1 MTDVAVRSD
10 DLESATGPFADA
22 NGSEDGGEVVGA
34 SRPGSGPTLD
44 VALGLLLAA
53 IGFVLGARVLRDN
66 SFLTHLTTGDLIRFT
81 GSVPTEDPYSFTAP
95 GEPWTVQSWLASL
108 WYSVLG
114 EIGGGSAIRL
124 ANGLVGA
131 SVMAMVWRL
140 SSRAESL
147 LLRFGVCGVVAFIGA
162 TVWSPRPLMIGL
174 ACLAAVLL
182 AVDGRLRPVWLV
194 PVMWIWVNSHGSFPL
209 AFVLIGAA
217 GIGAAIDTRA
227 LPHHQIRV
235 GLWAFIGLLG
245 GAINP
250 LGPRLLWFP
259 VELLSKREALEGVN
273 EWKAPNF
280 DSPFEMAFLALVLSL
295 VFAGRARVEWRVMVP
310 ALVFGVAGFL
320 ALRNI
325 AVATLVFVPALTA
338 AATPWRGGL
347 SGAERSIAS
356 RAIAVAG
363 AVTLALSAAMV
374 ASTGALSLSRYP
386 VEEIDWLDER
396 ELIGNDAA
404 RIVHPETVGNYLHY
418 RFGLDARVFVDD
430 RFDFY
435 PQPILDDHL
444 DLTFGGDFESI
455 VDRWD
460 ATAVVWEADS
470 LFAVWLRESSEWTV
484 QMDDPEGWILA
495 TRS

>member
-10 DLESATGPFADA
+10 NLESAAGPSADA
-22 NGSEDGGEVVGA
+22 ERPGTDDEVVGA
-34 SRPGSGPTLD
+34 SEAGNGPTLD
-44 VALGLLLAA
+44 TALGLLLAA

-66 SFLTHLTTGDLIRFT
+66 SFLTHLTTGDLIRVT
-81 GSVPTEDPYSFTAP
+81 GSVPTADPYSYTAP

-114 EIGGGSAIRL
+114 QVGGGTAIRL

-131 SVMAMVWRL
+131 ALMAMIWRL

-147 LLRFGVCGVVAFIGA
+147 LLRFGVCGIVAFIGA

-182 AVDGRLRPVWLV
+182 AVDGRLRPVLLV

-217 GIGAAIDTRA
+217 GLGAAIDTRS
-227 LPHHQIRV
+227 LPQRHLRV

-250 LGPRLLWFP
+250 LGLRLLWFP

-280 DSPFEMAFLALVLSL
+280 DSPFELAFLALVLSL
-295 VFAGRARVEWRVMVP
+295 VFAGRARVEWRVMLP
-310 ALVFGVAGFL
+310 ALVFAVAGFL

-338 AATPWRGGL
+338 STSLWREGL
-347 SGAERSIAS
+347 SASERSIVS
-356 RAIAVAG
+356 RAIAVTG
-363 AVTLALSAAMV
+363 VVGLALSATLV

-386 VEEIDWLDER
+386 VDEIDWLDER
-396 ELIGNDAA
+396 AMIGNEQA
-404 RIVHPETVGNYLHY
+404 RIVHPDTVGNYLHY
-418 RFGLDARVFVDD
+418 RYGLDARVFIDD

-435 PQPILDDHL
+435 PQPVLDDHL
-444 DLTFGGDFESI
+444 DLTFGGDFETI

-470 LFAVWLRESSEWTV
+470 LFAAWLRESADWDV

>member
-1 MTDVAVRSD
+1 MTDVALRSD
-10 DLESATGPFADA
+10 DLESATGPSADA
-22 NGSEDGGEVVGA
+22 EGPGSVAEVVGA
-34 SRPGSGPTLD
+34 SEAGSGPTLD
-44 VALGLLLAA
+44 TALGLSLAA

-66 SFLTHLTTGDLIRFT
+66 SFLTHLTTGDLIRVT
-81 GSVPTEDPYSFTAP
+81 GSVPSEDPYSFTAP

-114 EIGGGSAIRL
+114 QLGGGTAIRL

-131 SVMAMVWRL
+131 GLMAMIWRL
-140 SSRAESL
+140 SSRAEAL
-147 LLRFGVCGVVAFIGA
+147 LLRFAVCGVVAFIGA

-182 AVDGRLRPVWLV
+182 AVDGRLKPVLLI
-194 PVMWIWVNSHGSFPL
+194 PVMWVWVNSHGSFPL
-209 AFVLIGAA
+209 AFVLIGAS
-217 GIGAAIDTRA
+217 GLGAAIDTRA
-227 LPHHQIRV
+227 LPHHHLRV
-235 GLWAFIGLLG
+235 GMWAFVGLVG

-250 LGPRLLWFP
+250 LGLRLLWFP

-280 DSPFEMAFLALVLSL
+280 DSPFELAFLALVLSL
-295 VFAGRARVEWRVMVP
+295 VFAGRARVEWRVMLP
-310 ALVFGVAGFL
+310 ALVFAVAGFL

-338 AATPWRGGL
+338 PTSLWREGLAA
-347 SGAERSIAS
+347 SERSIVS
-356 RAIAVAG
+356 RAIAVTG
-363 AVTLALSAAMV
+363 VVGLALSATLV
-374 ASTGALSLSRYP
+374 ASTGALSLGRYP

-396 ELIGNDAA
+396 DLIGNESA
-404 RIVHPETVGNYLHY
+404 RIVHPDTVGNYLHY
-418 RFGLDARVFVDD
+418 RYGLDARVFIDD

-435 PQPILDDHL
+435 PQPVLDDHL
-444 DLTFGGDFESI
+444 DLTFGGDFETI
-455 VDRWD
+455 VDRWE

-470 LFAVWLRESSEWTV
+470 LFAAWLRDSADWTV
-484 QMDDPEGWILA
+484 QMDDPDGWILA